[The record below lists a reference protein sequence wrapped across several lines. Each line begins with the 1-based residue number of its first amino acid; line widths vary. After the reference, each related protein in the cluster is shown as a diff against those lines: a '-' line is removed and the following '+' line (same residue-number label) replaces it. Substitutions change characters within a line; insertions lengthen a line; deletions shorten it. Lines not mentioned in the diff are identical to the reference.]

1 MIDHIKKN
9 VDNLSFD
16 TAIVITFFFWL
27 LMILFINELGRWL
40 RN

>member
-1 MIDHIKKN
+1 MIDNIKKN

-16 TAIVITFFFWL
+16 TAIVITCFFWL

-40 RN
+40 RH